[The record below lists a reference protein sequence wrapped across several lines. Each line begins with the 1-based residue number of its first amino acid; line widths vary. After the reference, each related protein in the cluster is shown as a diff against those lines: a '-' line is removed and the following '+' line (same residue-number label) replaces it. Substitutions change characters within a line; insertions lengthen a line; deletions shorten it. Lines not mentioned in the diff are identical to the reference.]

1 MEPLTTVAI
10 AVATLLATKALEKI
24 GENIGDTLYNKTQQ
38 FSELLKQRLP
48 GTLAAIE
55 QAPEQPLNYG
65 EAVLEIETA
74 AKTDPNISQVIQEL
88 TQLAET
94 NPPKNLAE
102 ILKEIQAAFANSQQP
117 QGTIFN
123 QNFQKAMNVAQNQTI
138 DQSGS
143 TINF

>member
-65 EAVLEIETA
+65 QAVLEIETA
-74 AKTDPNISQVIQEL
+74 AKTDPNISQAIQEL
-88 TQLAET
+88 VAAAKAEQNPKIADILAT
-94 NPPKNLAE
+94 PNLEKLADK
-102 ILKEIQAAFANSQQP
+102 IGMVVMSGGT
-117 QGTIFN
+117 GTIN
-123 QNFQKAMNVAQNQTI
+123 TMNF
-138 DQSGS
+138 
-143 TINF
+143 

>member
-10 AVATLLATKALEKI
+10 AVATLPATKALEKI
-24 GENIGDTLYNKTQQ
+24 GENIGDTLTHKTQQ

-65 EAVLEIETA
+65 QAVLEIETA

-88 TQLAET
+88 VAAAKAEQNPKIADILAT
-94 NPPKNLAE
+94 PNLEKLADK
-102 ILKEIQAAFANSQQP
+102 IGMVVMSGGT
-117 QGTIFN
+117 GTIN
-123 QNFQKAMNVAQNQTI
+123 TMNF
-138 DQSGS
+138 
-143 TINF
+143 

>member
-48 GTLAAIE
+48 GTFAAIE
-55 QAPEQPLNYG
+55 KAPEQPLNYG
-65 EAVLEIETA
+65 QAVLEIETA

-88 TQLAET
+88 VAAAKAEQNPKIADILAT
-94 NPPKNLAE
+94 PNLEKLADK
-102 ILKEIQAAFANSQQP
+102 IGMVVMSGGT
-117 QGTIFN
+117 GTIN
-123 QNFQKAMNVAQNQTI
+123 TMNF
-138 DQSGS
+138 
-143 TINF
+143 

>member
-1 MEPLTTVAI
+1 MEPLTTGAI

-65 EAVLEIETA
+65 QAVLEIETA

-88 TQLAET
+88 VAAAKAEQNPKIADILAT
-94 NPPKNLAE
+94 PNLEKLADK
-102 ILKEIQAAFANSQQP
+102 IGMVVMSGGT
-117 QGTIFN
+117 GTIN
-123 QNFQKAMNVAQNQTI
+123 TMNF
-138 DQSGS
+138 
-143 TINF
+143 

>member
-24 GENIGDTLYNKTQQ
+24 GENIGDTLTHKTQQ

-48 GTLAAIE
+48 GTFAAIE

-88 TQLAET
+88 VAAAKAEQNPKIADILAT
-94 NPPKNLAE
+94 PNLEKLADK
-102 ILKEIQAAFANSQQP
+102 IGMVVMSGGT
-117 QGTIFN
+117 GTIN
-123 QNFQKAMNVAQNQTI
+123 TMNF
-138 DQSGS
+138 
-143 TINF
+143 

>member
-48 GTLAAIE
+48 GTFAAIE

-88 TQLAET
+88 VAAAKAEQNPKIADILAT
-94 NPPKNLAE
+94 PNLEKLADK
-102 ILKEIQAAFANSQQP
+102 IGMVVMSGGT
-117 QGTIFN
+117 GTIN
-123 QNFQKAMNVAQNQTI
+123 TMNF
-138 DQSGS
+138 
-143 TINF
+143 

>member
-38 FSELLKQRLP
+38 FSEWLKQRLP
-48 GTLAAIE
+48 GTFAAIE

-65 EAVLEIETA
+65 QAVLEIETA

>member
-88 TQLAET
+88 VAAAKAEQNPKIADILAT
-94 NPPKNLAE
+94 PNLEKLADK
-102 ILKEIQAAFANSQQP
+102 IGMVVMSGGT
-117 QGTIFN
+117 GTIN
-123 QNFQKAMNVAQNQTI
+123 TMNF
-138 DQSGS
+138 
-143 TINF
+143 

>member
-65 EAVLEIETA
+65 QAVLEIETA

>member
-38 FSELLKQRLP
+38 FSEWLKQRLP
-48 GTLAAIE
+48 GTFAAIE

-65 EAVLEIETA
+65 QAVLEIETA

-88 TQLAET
+88 VAAAKAEQNPKIADILAT
-94 NPPKNLAE
+94 PNLEKLADK
-102 ILKEIQAAFANSQQP
+102 IGMVVMSGGT
-117 QGTIFN
+117 GTIN
-123 QNFQKAMNVAQNQTI
+123 TMNF
-138 DQSGS
+138 
-143 TINF
+143 

>member
-1 MEPLTTVAI
+1 MEPLTTGAI

-88 TQLAET
+88 VAAAKAEQNPKIADILAT
-94 NPPKNLAE
+94 PNLEKLADK
-102 ILKEIQAAFANSQQP
+102 IGMVVMSGGT
-117 QGTIFN
+117 GTIN
-123 QNFQKAMNVAQNQTI
+123 TMNF
-138 DQSGS
+138 
-143 TINF
+143 

>member
-88 TQLAET
+88 VAAAKAEQNPKIADILAT
-94 NPPKNLAE
+94 PNLEKLADK
-102 ILKEIQAAFANSQQP
+102 IGMVVMSGGT
-117 QGTIFN
+117 GTIGTM
-123 QNFQKAMNVAQNQTI
+123 NF
-138 DQSGS
+138 
-143 TINF
+143 

>member
-24 GENIGDTLYNKTQQ
+24 GENIGDTLTHKTQQ

-48 GTLAAIE
+48 GTFAAIE

-65 EAVLEIETA
+65 QAVLEIETA

-88 TQLAET
+88 VAAAKAAQNPKIADILAT
-94 NPPKNLAE
+94 PNLEKLADK
-102 ILKEIQAAFANSQQP
+102 IGMVVMSGGT
-117 QGTIFN
+117 GTIN
-123 QNFQKAMNVAQNQTI
+123 TMNF
-138 DQSGS
+138 
-143 TINF
+143 

>member
-48 GTLAAIE
+48 GTFAAIE

-88 TQLAET
+88 VAAAKAEQNPKIADILAT
-94 NPPKNLAE
+94 PNLEKLADK
-102 ILKEIQAAFANSQQP
+102 IGMVVMSGGT
-117 QGTIFN
+117 GTIN
-123 QNFQKAMNVAQNQTI
+123 TMNFYQI
-138 DQSGS
+138 
-143 TINF
+143 

>member
-1 MEPLTTVAI
+1 MEPLTTGAI

-24 GENIGDTLYNKTQQ
+24 GENIGDTLTHKTQQ

-48 GTLAAIE
+48 GTFAAIE

-88 TQLAET
+88 VAAAKAEQNPKIADILAT
-94 NPPKNLAE
+94 PNLEKLADK
-102 ILKEIQAAFANSQQP
+102 IGMVVMSGGT
-117 QGTIFN
+117 GTIN
-123 QNFQKAMNVAQNQTI
+123 TMNF
-138 DQSGS
+138 
-143 TINF
+143 

>member
-1 MEPLTTVAI
+1 MGPLTTVAI

-38 FSELLKQRLP
+38 FSEWLKQRLP
-48 GTLAAIE
+48 GTFAAIE

-65 EAVLEIETA
+65 QAVLEIETA

>member
-24 GENIGDTLYNKTQQ
+24 GENIGDTLTHKTQQ

-65 EAVLEIETA
+65 QAVLEIETA

-88 TQLAET
+88 VAAAKAEQNPKIADILAT
-94 NPPKNLAE
+94 PNLEKLADK
-102 ILKEIQAAFANSQQP
+102 IGMVVMSGGT
-117 QGTIFN
+117 GTIN
-123 QNFQKAMNVAQNQTI
+123 TMNF
-138 DQSGS
+138 
-143 TINF
+143 